1 MLKSMKSKIAVGV
14 SAVAASGS
22 AFADNTA
29 AITEAITAGEGMIQ
43 LTTGGVISVAA
54 ICFGVGLVASMLI
67 KR

>member
-1 MLKSMKSKIAVGV
+1 MLNSMKSKIAVGV

-29 AITEAITAGEGMIQ
+29 AITEAIAAGEGMIQ

>member
-22 AFADNTA
+22 AFADNATK
-29 AITEAITAGEGMIQ
+29 IGEAIAAGEGMIQ

>member
-22 AFADNTA
+22 AFADNVTK
-29 AITEAITAGEGMIQ
+29 IGEAITAGEGMIQ